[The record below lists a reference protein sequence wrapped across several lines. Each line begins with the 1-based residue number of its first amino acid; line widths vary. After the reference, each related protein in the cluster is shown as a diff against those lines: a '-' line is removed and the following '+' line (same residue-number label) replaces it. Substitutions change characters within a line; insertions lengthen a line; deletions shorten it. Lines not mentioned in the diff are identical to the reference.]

1 MPNNLVKI
9 DKLFYFC
16 NVIYLNT
23 HPEEL
28 DIDLALNRVSA
39 QRREAALRF
48 LREMDRKL
56 SLAAFLL
63 LQEALAKEYG
73 ITEPPVL
80 AFGPH
85 GKPFLRDYP
94 HIHFNL
100 SHCSRAAL
108 CVVGDAPVG
117 CDVETVTTPLD
128 RDLLDHCFNPRER
141 EAILAAERPEVAF
154 CTLWTRKEAFLKWTG
169 EGLTDLLPDLLFSP
183 EAAAAR
189 FRSVVSPDATF
200 VYTLCQGKNNA

>member
-1 MPNNLVKI
+1 M
-9 DKLFYFC
+9 
-16 NVIYLNT
+16 IYLNT

-28 DIDLALNRVSA
+28 DIDLALNRVSS

-48 LREMDRKL
+48 LRERDRKL

-73 ITEPPVL
+73 IPAPPVL

-117 CDVETVTTPLD
+117 CDVETVTPPLD
-128 RDLLDHCFNPRER
+128 RDLLDHCCHPRER
-141 EAILAAERPEVAF
+141 KAILAAERPEVAF

-169 EGLTDLLPDLLFSP
+169 EGLTDHLPDLLFSP
-183 EAAAAR
+183 DAAAAR
-189 FRSVVSPDATF
+189 FRSVVSPNATF